1 MTGVDGR
8 YILNHPKRLAIN
20 LTQKHRKMLDENN
33 IEIVQIQVQDY
44 SENESTS
51 NSYDTSVVYLDDDHV
66 MLDNFKTIYSPYF
79 KVYVTDSAD
88 KAREII
94 KNKEINIIIS
104 DQRMPKITGVQFFT
118 SIVKEFP
125 DPIRILLTAF
135 TEIEVVINAIN
146 QGQIYQYVR
155 KPYIFQDMKKMLEDA
170 SEIYHI
176 RKSKSGEQIDKR
188 KMHYSLSPNIEI

>member
-1 MTGVDGR
+1 M
-8 YILNHPKRLAIN
+8 NN
-20 LTQKHRKMLDENN
+20 LGDKTSLTNNFIMLDENN
-33 IEIVQIQVQDY
+33 IEIGKIQVQDY
-44 SENESTS
+44 SGDESNIRTS
-51 NSYDTSVVYLDDDHV
+51 QISVVYLDDDHV

-79 KVYVTDSAD
+79 NVYVTDSAD
-88 KAREII
+88 TAREII

-104 DQRMPKITGVQFFT
+104 DQRMPKITGVQFFA

-170 SEIYHI
+170 SEIYHL
-176 RKSKSGEQIDKR
+176 RKSKSGEYIDR
-188 KMHYSLSPNIEI
+188 GKMHLSLSPNFEG